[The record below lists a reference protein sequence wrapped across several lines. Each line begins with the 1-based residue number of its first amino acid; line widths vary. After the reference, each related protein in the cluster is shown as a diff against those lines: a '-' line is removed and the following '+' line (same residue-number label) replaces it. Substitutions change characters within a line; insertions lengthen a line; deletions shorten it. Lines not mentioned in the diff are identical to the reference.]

1 LEATKKTGNKINT
14 KKTLEDK
21 GFTITN
27 KENDVIEEKELSSR
41 KCPFCGSHLQAG
53 EIVCHLCGSN
63 TTNVVED
70 NSENN
75 FAFKVEKK
83 SRSVI
88 VLIIIIII
96 ALLSLYI
103 FFPMLRYTIRD
114 AKIVEVNEVIVEEK
128 EKNEL

>member
-1 LEATKKTGNKINT
+1 MEATKNTGNKIKT

-27 KENDVIEEKELSSR
+27 KENDVIEKKEISSR
-41 KCPFCGSHLQAG
+41 KCPFCGSHLEAG
-53 EIVCHLCGSN
+53 EKVCHLCGSN

-103 FFPMLRYTIRD
+103 FFPILRYTIRD
-114 AKIVEVNEVIVEEK
+114 TKIVEVNEIIVEEK
-128 EKNEL
+128 E